1 MAQTH
6 KHHGFSL
13 DDQSFRELQEL
24 AEQQRIS
31 LSSLLRLWIK
41 DAYRATEGETTSGIN
56 MGPVF
61 LKLVSD
67 ARRKIKSKHSTEE

>member
-41 DAYRATEGETTSGIN
+41 DAYAAQQKE
-56 MGPVF
+56 
-61 LKLVSD
+61 KQQ
-67 ARRKIKSKHSTEE
+67 AA